1 MLRRQTMVPFLLF
14 CATLLT
20 GCDLMGMAHRPPT
33 VLTQIKVERQ
43 PVNLSEFQC
52 PEMPRP
58 PKAVT
63 QLDVA
68 IFIVDQDAW
77 MHACA
82 AEVEEMKEALRPST
96 EAATP

>member
-1 MLRRQTMVPFLLF
+1 MLRQLMTALWLPF

-33 VLTQIKVERQ
+33 VLTQIQVERQ
-43 PVNLSEFQC
+43 PVNLANFQC

-58 PKAVT
+58 PKAGT

-68 IFIVDQDAW
+68 LFIVDQDAW
-77 MHACA
+77 MHACL
-82 AEVEEMKEALRPST
+82 AEVEEMKESLRPAVV
-96 EAATP
+96 EPTP